1 MHSHVLWLRCH
12 VIYMRYART
21 IYARTGIGHALIC
34 SIYILLKYICIWKC
48 FALLWCIYIYIYF
61 AYNISFIRIVNN
73 RIHLLVLP
81 LICIIYALKCVMLC
95 IYVYKSHID
104 EYYIHK
110 CMYNA
115 CKLHENVL
123 LGGLLHVW
131 CMNFRVLLNTLNK

>member
-1 MHSHVLWLRCH
+1 MHEL
-12 VIYMRYART
+12 YMRVQVLVMCSYVVY
-21 IYARTGIGHALIC
+21 IYYLNISAYESALHF
-34 SIYILLKYICIWKC
+34 YGVY
-48 FALLWCIYIYIYF
+48 IYIYIF
-61 AYNISFIRIVNN
+61 AYNISFISIVNN

-123 LGGLLHVW
+123 LGGLLNV
-131 CMNFRVLLNTLNK
+131 